1 MYNSSIGEHHQR
13 RDTEMDRRNHP
24 ALRTHPF
31 ALAMQSAISLHD
43 VASVFLT
50 AVHDIIDADGIGLYQ
65 LHVGSGRVL
74 DVHAAVDDSLL
85 HEYEDRGRGDDPV
98 LAHVL
103 EHRRPFDSS
112 QICASRWHGSG
123 AHTVLEASGFEH
135 SLEAPIVLAGA
146 VTGTINFAR
155 SVNLRPFDAA
165 DLEVASIVADH
176 LALAIRRAQHLQ
188 QVAQRMAMFE
198 SAMDRIS
205 DRVVLTDTDGR
216 VQYRNRTANDEL
228 EAAEKD
234 SDGND
239 PIDLHVTEAVRQAC
253 ESIRSDRKRV
263 VVQDIESA
271 GRSFVA
277 RTVRL
282 PDRTKAVLTTL
293 HARSRATRDLP
304 VWSVLTRRE
313 QQIAEFASQG
323 LSTRLIAD
331 RAFIS
336 ENTVKQHLKRVYAK
350 TGVSSRAELVQL
362 IWAADR
368 QAPEATVS

>member
-1 MYNSSIGEHHQR
+1 
-13 RDTEMDRRNHP
+13 MDDDHNHP
-24 ALRTHPF
+24 ALRTHRF
-31 ALAMQSAISLHD
+31 ALAMQSAISLSD

-65 LHVGSGRVL
+65 LQAGSGRVL
-74 DVHAAVDDSLL
+74 DVHAAVDDSML
-85 HEYEDRGRGDDPV
+85 HEYEHRGRRDDPV

-112 QICASRWHGSG
+112 QICASRWRESG

-135 SLEAPIVLAGA
+135 SLEAPLVIAGT

-155 SVNLRPFDAA
+155 SDDLRPFEAS
-165 DLEVASIVADH
+165 DLEVASLIAEH
-176 LALAIRRAQHLQ
+176 LALALRRAHHVALL
-188 QVAQRMAMFE
+188 AQRAAMFE

-205 DRVVLTDTDGR
+205 DSVVLTDTDGR
-216 VQYRNRTANDEL
+216 VQYSNRTADNDL
-228 EAAEKD
+228 ETAVKVTGGPA
-234 SDGND
+234 S
-239 PIDLHVTEAVRQAC
+239 IDAGVTEAVRQAC
-253 ESIRSDRKRV
+253 ESITSDKKRV
-263 VVQDIESA
+263 VVQDIQSA
-271 GRSFVA
+271 GKSFVA
-277 RTVRL
+277 RSVRL
-282 PDRTKAVLTTL
+282 PERTNAVLTTL
-293 HARSRATRDLP
+293 HARSKAARELP

-323 LSTRLIAD
+323 LSTRHIAD
-331 RAFIS
+331 KAFIS

-368 QAPEATVS
+368 QASEATVS